1 MKVSEIIYRVKAA
14 IDELPNSGEGNIVG
28 DEAYDNLSSI
38 IRDKIP
44 YALEWVLTN
53 APQTKIDSSMVTS
66 FEGGSAES
74 GGQLEMTFGT
84 DYMVTV
90 KLPDNFLRILSARL
104 SSWYYSPVPVS
115 EFSETALLQ
124 QSRVAKGC
132 PDMPVTVLCT
142 EDRNKV
148 LKMYTAESKKD
159 KLYVEM
165 ICKPETTAANDT
177 ADIAVP
183 TKTIKSFIY
192 YIAYLTLLAFRD
204 ASASNFLAEASRE
217 LSVNKEE

>member
-1 MKVSEIIYRVKAA
+1 MKVSEIVYRVKAA
-14 IDELPNSGEGNIVG
+14 IDELPNSGESSVVG
-28 DEAYDNLSSI
+28 DEAYDNLTSI
-38 IRDKIP
+38 IKDKIP

-66 FEGGSAES
+66 FEGAES
-74 GGQLEMTFGT
+74 GGQLEMTFGV
-84 DYMVTV
+84 DHMVTV
-90 KLPDNFLRILSARL
+90 KLPDNLLRILSARL

-124 QSRVAKGC
+124 QNRVAKGC

-148 LKMYTAESKKD
+148 LKMYTAESTKD

-165 ICKPETTAANDT
+165 ICKPETTAADDT

-183 TKTIKSFIY
+183 TKALKSFIY

-204 ASASNFLAEASRE
+204 ASAGNFLAEASRE
-217 LSVNKEE
+217 LSINKEE

>member
-74 GGQLEMTFGT
+74 GGQLEMTFGI

-90 KLPDNFLRILSARL
+90 KLPDNFLRILSA
-104 SSWYYSPVPVS
+104 
-115 EFSETALLQ
+115 FTAGCWMKKTGGLLPWWNILNKKI
-124 QSRVAKGC
+124 SR
-132 PDMPVTVLCT
+132 T
-142 EDRNKV
+142 
-148 LKMYTAESKKD
+148 
-159 KLYVEM
+159 
-165 ICKPETTAANDT
+165 
-177 ADIAVP
+177 
-183 TKTIKSFIY
+183 
-192 YIAYLTLLAFRD
+192 
-204 ASASNFLAEASRE
+204 
-217 LSVNKEE
+217 LSVRDSLADRPGRKK

>member
-1 MKVSEIIYRVKAA
+1 MKVSEIVYRVKAA
-14 IDELPNSGEGNIVG
+14 IDELPNSGESSVVG
-28 DEAYDNLSSI
+28 DEAYDNLTSI
-38 IRDKIP
+38 IKDKIP

-66 FEGGSAES
+66 FEGTGS
-74 GGQLEMTFGT
+74 GGQLEMTFGV
-84 DYMVTV
+84 DHMVTV
-90 KLPDNFLRILSARL
+90 KLPDNLLRILSARL

-124 QSRVAKGC
+124 QNRVAKGC

-148 LKMYTAESKKD
+148 LKMYTAESTKD

-165 ICKPETTAANDT
+165 ICKPETTAADDT

-183 TKTIKSFIY
+183 TKALKSFIY

-204 ASASNFLAEASRE
+204 ASAGNFLAEASRE
-217 LSVNKEE
+217 LSINKEE

>member
-1 MKVSEIIYRVKAA
+1 MKVIEIVTRVKAA
-14 IDELPNSGEGNIVG
+14 IDELSNASETNIVG
-28 DEAYDNLSSI
+28 DEAYDNLTSI
-38 IRDKIP
+38 IKDKIP

-66 FEGGSAES
+66 FEGTES
-74 GGQLEMTFGT
+74 GGQLEMTFGV
-84 DYMVTV
+84 DRMVTV
-90 KLPDNFLRILSARL
+90 KLPDNLLRILSARL

-124 QSRVAKGC
+124 QNRVAKGC

-148 LKMYTAESKKD
+148 LKMYTAESTKD

-165 ICKPETTAANDT
+165 ICKPETTAADDM

-204 ASASNFLAEASRE
+204 ASAGNFLAEASRE
-217 LSVNKEE
+217 LSINKEE